1 MKAIKRKKMTQA
13 TKIRQYM
20 AKHPK
25 AMPIEIAE
33 ALGVK
38 IAYVNTIRWADK
50 KKTRV
55 KISASE
61 VIAAQKKG
69 IRIEEVTRKKMG
81 LTATEARVA
90 KRLGV
95 DLKAYAEGKAEL
107 LKLNGGVMPKVGDSI
122 GGLTLTRKA
131 LPDNTYAYR
140 WVRDEHVKSGR
151 VKVDD
156 SVLPITME
164 EPKHDPVN
172 HPAHYKVGGIET
184 IDYIKAKLTPD
195 EYRGYL
201 KGNLL
206 KYSSRIGH
214 KGAAQVDAAKAGWYA
229 NALVQAIEPQA
240 T

>member
-1 MKAIKRKKMTQA
+1 MLFR
-13 TKIRQYM
+13 
-20 AKHPK
+20 
-25 AMPIEIAE
+25 
-33 ALGVK
+33 
-38 IAYVNTIRWADK
+38 
-50 KKTRV
+50 
-55 KISASE
+55 S
-61 VIAAQKKG
+61 
-69 IRIEEVTRKKMG
+69 
-81 LTATEARVA
+81 
-90 KRLGV
+90 
-95 DLKAYAEGKAEL
+95 
-107 LKLNGGVMPKVGDSI
+107 
-122 GGLTLTRKA
+122 RKA
-131 LPDNTYAYR
+131 LPDNTYEYS

-229 NALVQAIEPQA
+229 NALVQTIEQ
-240 T
+240 TTQGV

>member
-1 MKAIKRKKMTQA
+1 MKATKRKKMTQS
-13 TKIRQYM
+13 TKIRRYM
-20 AKHPK
+20 TSHPK
-25 AMPIEIAE
+25 ATPKQIAE

-38 IAYVNTIRWADK
+38 VQYVHVLRWADK
-50 KKTRV
+50 KKAQANKTTV
-55 KISASE
+55 SASE
-61 VIAAQKKG
+61 VIAAQKEG
-69 IRIEEVTRKKMG
+69 VSVEEYAKIKIAGKK
-81 LTATEARVA
+81 A
-90 KRLGV
+90 KS
-95 DLKAYAEGKAEL
+95 
-107 LKLNGGVMPKVGDSI
+107 KLPLDSMPQVGDSV
-122 GGLTLTRKA
+122 GGLTLTRSA
-131 LPDNTYAYR
+131 LPNNTYAYR
-140 WVRDEHVKSGR
+140 WVRDDLVKSGQ

-229 NALVQAIEPQA
+229 NALVQTIEQ
-240 T
+240 TTQGV

>member
-1 MKAIKRKKMTQA
+1 MKATKRKKMTQS
-13 TKIRQYM
+13 TKIRRYM
-20 AKHPK
+20 TSHPK
-25 AMPIEIAE
+25 ATPKQIAE

-38 IAYVNTIRWADK
+38 VQYVHVLRWADK
-50 KKTRV
+50 KKARANKTTV
-55 KISASE
+55 SASE
-61 VIAAQKKG
+61 VIAAQKAG
-69 IRIEEVTRKKMG
+69 VSVEEYAKIKIAGKK
-81 LTATEARVA
+81 A
-90 KRLGV
+90 KS
-95 DLKAYAEGKAEL
+95 
-107 LKLNGGVMPKVGDSI
+107 KLPLDSMPQVGDSV
-122 GGLTLTRKA
+122 GGLTLTRSA
-131 LPDNTYAYR
+131 LPNNTYAYR
-140 WVRDEHVKSGR
+140 WVRDDLVKSGQ

-229 NALVQAIEPQA
+229 NALVQTIEQ
-240 T
+240 TTQGV